1 MPLRYTMHTM
11 HTVALVCAVVMV
23 INAALITQ
31 ARAATSNSAADYPN
45 RPIRYILPNGPGSN
59 ADIFTRIL
67 AQKLGEL
74 FGQQVVVD
82 SRPGAGGMLGIDI
95 AAKSAPD
102 GYTIARG
109 NLPGLAIAPHVY
121 KKMPYDAL
129 KDLLPVSLTDSGQNL
144 LAVHTSVA
152 ASNVREL
159 IALMKAKP
167 DALAMASPG
176 VASGGHLAG
185 VLFTTMASV
194 RSLHVP
200 YKSAGASII
209 SVVSNESQW
218 TFAPIGAPLPH
229 VRAGR
234 LRALAVGG
242 DKRAPQVPD
251 IPTAAEAGVPG
262 YYSTSWAGVVVPKGT
277 PQAIIAKLNA
287 AIVKVLSAA
296 DVKEQFQVQG
306 ADASPTTP
314 EEFARF
320 IRADY
325 DRIAKVA
332 KVAGLT
338 AD

>member
-1 MPLRYTMHTM
+1 MPRPVY
-11 HTVALVCAVVMV
+11 ALVLS
-23 INAALITQ
+23 LISLYGLFDANTVL
-31 ARAATSNSAADYPN
+31 AADPAASYPN
-45 RPIRYILPNGPGSN
+45 RPIRFILANGPGSN
-59 ADIFTRIL
+59 ADLFTRLL
-67 AQKLGEL
+67 AQKLSDH

-109 NLPGLAIAPHVY
+109 NLPALAVAPHVY

-129 KDLLPVSLTDSGQNL
+129 KDLLPVSLTDVGQNL
-144 LAVHTSVA
+144 LAVHNSVA
-152 ASNVREL
+152 ANNVREL

-176 VASGGHLAG
+176 VGSGGHLAA
-185 VLFTTMASV
+185 VLFTTLAGV
-194 RSLHVP
+194 KSLHVP

-234 LRALAVGG
+234 LKALAVGG

-251 IPTAAEAGVPG
+251 VPTAAEAGVPG

-277 PQAIIAKLNA
+277 PQAIISKLNA
-287 AIVKVLSAA
+287 AIVKVLSTPET
-296 DVKEQFQVQG
+296 KEQFLQQG
-306 ADASPTTP
+306 AEATPTTP
-314 EEFARF
+314 EDFARY